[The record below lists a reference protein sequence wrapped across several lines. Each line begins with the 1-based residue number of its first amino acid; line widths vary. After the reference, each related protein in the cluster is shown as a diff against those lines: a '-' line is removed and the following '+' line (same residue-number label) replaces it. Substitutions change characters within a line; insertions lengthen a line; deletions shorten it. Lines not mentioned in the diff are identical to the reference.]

1 MGSGNGFYSTSGQAH
16 AGNAATTLYDESE
29 TREFA
34 FMKNQ
39 MLWYALGKLKAERV
53 SGRIAEEKGLKLATI
68 CSGLIT
74 GPRYFCTNP
83 SSTIAYLKG
92 DQDMYEQGLLATVN
106 ADKLAEAH
114 VKVYEEMNKTGGGR
128 YVCFDKVVMN

>member
-1 MGSGNGFYSTSGQAH
+1 
-16 AGNAATTLYDESE
+16 
-29 TREFA
+29 
-34 FMKNQ
+34 MKNQ

-106 ADKLAEAH
+106 ADKLGEIGGLDSLTLNSLYDEGAYRASQQPVYGSPAPNLFEAA
-114 VKVYEEMNKTGGGR
+114 G
-128 YVCFDKVVMN
+128 CCS